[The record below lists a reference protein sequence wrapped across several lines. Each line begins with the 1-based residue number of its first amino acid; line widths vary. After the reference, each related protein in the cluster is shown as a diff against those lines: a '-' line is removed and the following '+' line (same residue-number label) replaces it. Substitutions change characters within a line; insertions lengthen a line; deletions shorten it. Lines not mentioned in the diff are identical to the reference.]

1 MREGRVISQKVKT
14 GRLLEMKSDTDI
26 NQESNERAD
35 ADAVTSAS
43 PSQPR
48 LDTHWWKIDI

>member
-48 LDTHWWKIDI
+48 LDTH